1 MLIFKKIYQLVGQK
15 HVTFVKYFYICG
27 VLFLRQT
34 H

>member
-1 MLIFKKIYQLVGQK
+1 MLIFKNIYHLTGQK